1 MKYLI
6 VGGVAGGASTA
17 ARLRRLDESAEIIM
31 FERGDYISY
40 ANCGLPYYIGEVI
53 YEREKLFVQTPESFA
68 ARFNIEARVRSE
80 VERVNPE
87 KKTITVHNLDSG
99 GLYEE
104 TYDKLILSPGAAPVR
119 PPLEGIDTEGIFTLR
134 NVNDTDRVKGY
145 IEEHDVKR
153 ALIVGPDLLV
163 GDGGEPARVWNSSI
177 GRGNGRSS
185 DDSGGLRDC
194 YCSTPTF

>member
-40 ANCGLPYYIGEVI
+40 ANCGLPYYIGELI
-53 YEREKLFVQTPESFA
+53 YQREKLFVQTPESFA

-80 VERVNPE
+80 VKRVNPE
-87 KKTITVHNLDSG
+87 KKTIMVHNLALG

-119 PPLEGIDTEGIFTLR
+119 PPLEGIDMEGILPC
-134 NVNDTDRVKGY
+134 VM
-145 IEEHDVKR
+145 
-153 ALIVGPDLLV
+153 
-163 GDGGEPARVWNSSI
+163 
-177 GRGNGRSS
+177 
-185 DDSGGLRDC
+185 
-194 YCSTPTF
+194 